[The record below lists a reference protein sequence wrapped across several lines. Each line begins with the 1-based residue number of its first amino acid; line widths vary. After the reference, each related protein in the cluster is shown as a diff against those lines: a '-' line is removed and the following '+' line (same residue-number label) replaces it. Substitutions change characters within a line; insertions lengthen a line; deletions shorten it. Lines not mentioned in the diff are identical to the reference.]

1 MGKILVYK
9 KSNFLFKHR
18 NVNSYIF
25 FKSKFLQKK
34 KKLSGNPNFHKNPKK
49 GGL

>member
-34 KKLSGNPNFHKNPKK
+34 KKKK
-49 GGL
+49 VEWESKFSQES

>member
-34 KKLSGNPNFHKNPKK
+34 KKKK
-49 GGL
+49 KVEWESKFSQES

>member
-18 NVNSYIF
+18 NVNTYIF

-34 KKLSGNPNFHKNPKK
+34 KVEWESKFSQES
-49 GGL
+49 